1 MSKVYFR
8 KKCKMLLLIS
18 KFQRTKHFTFFKAFL
33 MQQSS
38 FSTFSFIQKMLRLIT
53 FDNFAGTL
61 QELTTITLF
70 EGEHWKLMY
79 ASIS

>member
-1 MSKVYFR
+1 
-8 KKCKMLLLIS
+8 
-18 KFQRTKHFTFFKAFL
+18 